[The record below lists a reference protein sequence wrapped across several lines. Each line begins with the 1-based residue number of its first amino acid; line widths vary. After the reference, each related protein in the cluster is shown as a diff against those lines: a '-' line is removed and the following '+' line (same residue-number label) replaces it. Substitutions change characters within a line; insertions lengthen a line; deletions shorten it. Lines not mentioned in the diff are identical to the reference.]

1 MEKLLTLYERIDEE
15 LEDSME
21 YAELAEAWEESP
33 EEMKVFLSLSSQ
45 EMEHAHILQ
54 GLVNRHISEMGKEH
68 GSVPENVHLLN
79 EHMKKRHAKWSA
91 AIKAEHDELM
101 KR

>member
-15 LEDSME
+15 LEDAME
-21 YAELAEAWEESP
+21 YAELAEEWEESP
-33 EEMKVFLSLSSQ
+33 EEMRVFLSLSSQ

-54 GLVNRHISEMGKEH
+54 GLANRHIAEMHKAH
-68 GSVPENVHLLN
+68 GEIPENVQLLN

>member
-15 LEDSME
+15 LEDAME
-21 YAELAEAWEESP
+21 YAELAEEWEESP
-33 EEMKVFLSLSSQ
+33 EEMRVFLSLSSQ

-54 GLVNRHISEMGKEH
+54 GLANRHIAEMHKEH
-68 GSVPENVHLLN
+68 GMSEDVRMLN
-79 EHMKKRHAKWSA
+79 EHMQKRHAKWSA
-91 AIKAEHDELM
+91 AIKAEHERLM

>member
-15 LEDSME
+15 LEDAME

-33 EEMKVFLSLSSQ
+33 EEMRVFLNLSSQ

-54 GLVNRHISEMGKEH
+54 GLANRHTAEMHKAHGISDDVRM
-68 GSVPENVHLLN
+68 LN
-79 EHMKKRHAKWSA
+79 EHMQKRHAKWCA

>member
-15 LEDSME
+15 LEDAME
-21 YAELAEAWEESP
+21 YAELAEEWEESP
-33 EEMKVFLSLSSQ
+33 EEMRVFLSLSSQ

-54 GLVNRHISEMGKEH
+54 GLANRHITEMHKAH
-68 GSVPENVHLLN
+68 GEIPENVQLLN

>member
-15 LEDSME
+15 LEDARE
-21 YAELAEAWEESP
+21 YAELAEEWEESP
-33 EEMKVFLSLSSQ
+33 EEMRVFLSLSSQ

-54 GLVNRHISEMGKEH
+54 GLANRHIAEMHKAH
-68 GSVPENVHLLN
+68 GEIPENVQLLN